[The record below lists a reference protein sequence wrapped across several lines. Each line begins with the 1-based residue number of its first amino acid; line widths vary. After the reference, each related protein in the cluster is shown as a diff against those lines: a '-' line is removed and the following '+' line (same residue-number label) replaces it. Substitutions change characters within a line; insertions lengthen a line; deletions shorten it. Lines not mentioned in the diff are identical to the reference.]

1 MRWLACVLLF
11 ICAICDANDDLGA
24 YTACRYSHDSTGNRT
39 EKDCDGQKTRY
50 AYNSLDQLTEEQTAT
65 GPKTTYRW
73 DGRGNLLEK
82 STPSATIRYEWSSD
96 NRLLKASDGSASIR
110 YGYDALGRRIS
121 RTREAGGQKQETQ
134 WILDTARPY
143 SEIVLERSR
152 QNGGA
157 WQETRYTHTPD
168 GVGQL
173 ISEQRQGKT
182 LHVYEDGQ
190 GSARLITDESG
201 QIIETLDFDAFGNEP
216 NSDPASPTRHRYTGE
231 SYDSATGL
239 YHLRARDYDPKTG
252 RFISMDEHP
261 GSQSIPLTL
270 NKYLYGNADP
280 VNHVDPGGNIFI
292 SITMPSFGNVVRIT
306 SVGRQALGLLDKLD
320 KALVMMQMVQAYNN
334 MWSVFNGVDW
344 QSGVKASRNDSGFIA
359 ALSNF
364 DEAIAHLASR
374 SWKIF
379 SHPNVEKGMKEFIK
393 GQLAKQKPVC

>member
-1 MRWLACVLLF
+1 MNELINDMRWLACVLLF

-24 YTACRYSHDSTGNRT
+24 YTACRYAYDSTGNRT

-82 STPSATIRYEWSSD
+82 STPAQTIRYEWSSD

-110 YGYDALGRRIS
+110 YGYDALGRRII

-173 ISEQRQGKT
+173 ISEQRQGKM
-182 LHVYEDGQ
+182 LHVYEDVPRQRAADIYDLKGWQ
-190 GSARLITDESG
+190 HTAWHPKESAIPEKFRLSRME
-201 QIIETLDFDAFGNEP
+201 
-216 NSDPASPTRHRYTGE
+216 
-231 SYDSATGL
+231 
-239 YHLRARDYDPKTG
+239 
-252 RFISMDEHP
+252 
-261 GSQSIPLTL
+261 L
-270 NKYLYGNADP
+270 NW
-280 VNHVDPGGNIFI
+280 
-292 SITMPSFGNVVRIT
+292 
-306 SVGRQALGLLDKLD
+306 
-320 KALVMMQMVQAYNN
+320 LVMRRISFCVNAK
-334 MWSVFNGVDW
+334 W
-344 QSGVKASRNDSGFIA
+344 KA
-359 ALSNF
+359 
-364 DEAIAHLASR
+364 
-374 SWKIF
+374 
-379 SHPNVEKGMKEFIK
+379 
-393 GQLAKQKPVC
+393 C